1 MTNYRSNGKLLI
13 TGEYVVLDG
22 ALALAVPTK
31 FGQSLEVE
39 TVNEE
44 IISWIAYDYLG
55 KVWFEH
61 QFQIK
66 KIIGKI
72 QTTEIS
78 TLKESQ
84 EIEEVSSR
92 LFQILQQAH
101 ILNPEILTT
110 GKGYKVETRLDF
122 PNNWGLGS
130 SSTLL
135 NNIAQWFK
143 TDAFPLLQKTFGG
156 SGYDIAAAQNNQ
168 AFTYQLGQNTRS
180 VLTAGFN
187 PVFKEHLF
195 FVHLNRKQN
204 SRASITHYK
213 QQPKEFLEE
222 TVAKISALT
231 SRFISCESLDEF
243 NLLLEIHETL
253 ISKLISTP
261 KIKSELF
268 PDFPGAIKSLGGWGG
283 DFILATGGEPEK
295 NYFRKKGFMTIL
307 AYSEMVKQDLL

>member
-1 MTNYRSNGKLLI
+1 MKKFRSNGKLLI

-39 TVNEE
+39 PLNEE
-44 IISWIAYDYLG
+44 IIHWIAYDNLG
-55 KVWFEH
+55 NVWFEH
-61 QFQIK
+61 RFQIK
-66 KIIGKI
+66 EIIGEVQK
-72 QTTEIS
+72 TETG

-92 LFQILQQAH
+92 LFQILGQAH
-101 ILNPEILTT
+101 LLNPEILTT
-110 GKGYKVETRLDF
+110 GKGHKVETRLDF

-143 TDAFPLLQKTFGG
+143 VDAFLLLEKTFGG
-156 SGYDIAAAQNNQ
+156 SGYDIAAAQNNH
-168 AFTYQLGQNTRS
+168 AFTYQIGQNNRS

-187 PVFKEHLF
+187 PIFKENLF

-204 SRASITHYK
+204 SRDSITHYK

-222 TVAKISALT
+222 TIAKISALT
-231 SRFISCESLDEF
+231 SIFISCESLEEF
-243 NLLLEIHETL
+243 NLLIEIHETL
-253 ISKLISTP
+253 ISRIVNTP

-268 PDFPGAIKSLGGWGG
+268 PDYPGAIKSLGGWGG
-283 DFILATGGEPEK
+283 DFILVTGGEKEQA
-295 NYFRKKGFMTIL
+295 YFRKKGFDTIIP
-307 AYSEMVKQDLL
+307 YSNMIF

>member
-1 MTNYRSNGKLLI
+1 MKKFRSNGKLLI

-22 ALALAVPTK
+22 ALALSVPTK

-39 TVNEE
+39 ILDEE
-44 IISWIAYDYLG
+44 IIRWIAYDHLG
-55 KVWFEH
+55 KIWFEH

-66 KIIGKI
+66 KIIAEI

-78 TLKESQ
+78 SLKESQ
-84 EIEEVSSR
+84 KIEDVSSR

-101 ILNPEILTT
+101 LLNPEILTT
-110 GKGYKVETRLDF
+110 GKGYKVETRLYF

-135 NNIAQWFK
+135 NNIAQWFE
-143 TDAFPLLQKTFGG
+143 TDAFLLLEKTFGG
-156 SGYDIAAAQNNQ
+156 SGYDIAAAQNNH
-168 AFTYQLGQNTRS
+168 AFTYQIGQNTRS

-187 PVFKEHLF
+187 PVFKESLF

-213 QQPKEFLEE
+213 QQTKEFLEE
-222 TVAKISALT
+222 TVEKISALT
-231 SRFISCESLDEF
+231 SRFINCESLEEF

-253 ISKLISTP
+253 ISKLINTP

-268 PDFPGAIKSLGGWGG
+268 PDYPGAIKSLGGWGG

-295 NYFRKKGFMTIL
+295 NYFKEKGFKTIL
-307 AYSEMVKQDLL
+307 AYSEMVNSDL